1 MFFDDSTW
9 DIVARGLIL
18 STIGLAWVVVLVRI
32 VGLRSFSKMT
42 NFDFVM
48 TVATGSLL
56 AGAAQA
62 TQWSG
67 FAQALVAMAAL
78 FFVQLAVS
86 KVRKVSDPFEAAI
99 QNDPVLL
106 MRDGKFCEK
115 AMREE
120 RVAKSDVIAKLRE
133 ANCLELDKVRAV
145 VLETTGD
152 VSVLHGASVD
162 DRLLENI
169 RQVDE

>member
-1 MFFDDSTW
+1 MFFDATW
-9 DIVARGLIL
+9 LDVLARGIAL
-18 STIGLAWVVVLVRI
+18 SAMGLVWVVLLVRI

-62 TQWSG
+62 TQWTG

-78 FFVQLAVS
+78 FFVQMGVARL
-86 KVRKVSDPFEAAI
+86 RKSSDPFEQAI
-99 QNDPVLL
+99 QNNAVLL
-106 MRDGKFCEK
+106 MKEGEFCEQ
-115 AMREE
+115 AMLEE
-120 RVAKSDVIAKLRE
+120 RVAKSDLMAKLRE
-133 ANCLELDKVRAV
+133 ANVLEMGKVRAV

-152 VSVLHGASVD
+152 VSVLHGD
-162 DRLLENI
+162 TLEPKLIANV
-169 RQVDE
+169 RDLT